1 MTMFASMCVGLAAA
15 ALAVGPEVTVQTL
28 DNRSIRGT
36 LAELSAERLV
46 VESPEG
52 PTTLEIGQV
61 LGVSLAPA
69 AAVEAK
75 SPQAWVELADG
86 STLLATSFRVA
97 GSKAAIELA
106 DGRSVEAPIDAIVAA
121 RLQEAPESVLA
132 EWDRIVQLR
141 SLSDVLVTRKDAA
154 VNYLKGAVHDIDDET
169 VQFDYEGE
177 RIPVKRAKVL
187 GVVYRHQPGRRLP
200 EPVCAL
206 TDASGSHWAVRTVRL
221 EDEWVWETSSGVSL
235 RCPIDRLRHL
245 DFSAGKI
252 VFLSDLKPESVRFT
266 PFFGSAEQI
275 PSLAAF
281 YAPRMD
287 RGFASK
293 TLSLGGTAYA
303 RGIAMHS
310 RTEIIYRLPGRFRR
324 FEAVAGIDDAVRPGG
339 NVRLVIRADQRVL
352 LDATLRGADA
362 PRTIDLPLD
371 DARRLTILA
380 DFGEEL
386 GIGDY
391 LNLCNARVIR

>member
-1 MTMFASMCVGLAAA
+1 MTIPALVCAGLVAA
-15 ALAVGPEVTVQTL
+15 ALGAGPEVTVQTL
-28 DNRSIRGT
+28 DNRSIRGA
-36 LAELSAERLV
+36 LAELGAERLV
-46 VESPEG
+46 VQSPEG

-61 LGVSLAPA
+61 LGVSVASP

-75 SPQAWVELADG
+75 APQAWIELADG
-86 STLLATSFRVA
+86 STLLAAGFRVA

-106 DGRSVEAPIDAIVAA
+106 DGRSIEAPIDAIVSA
-121 RLQEAPESVLA
+121 RLQEAPESALA
-132 EWDRIVQLR
+132 EWHRIVQLR

-154 VNYLKGAVHDIDDET
+154 VTYRKGAVHDIDDET
-169 VQFDYEGE
+169 VAFDYEGE

-187 GVVYRHQPGRRLP
+187 GVVYRHQPGRRLA
-200 EPVCAL
+200 EAVCTL
-206 TDASGSHWAVRTVRL
+206 TDASGSRWAARAVRL
-221 EDEWVWETSSGVSL
+221 EDEWSWETPSGVSL
-235 RCPIDRLRHL
+235 RCPIDRVRQL

-287 RGFASK
+287 RGFSSK

-303 RGIAMHS
+303 KGIAMHS
-310 RTEIIYRLPGRFRR
+310 RTEIVFRLPGRFSR
-324 FEAVAGIDDAVRPGG
+324 FETVAGIDDAVRPGG
-339 NVRLVIRADQRVL
+339 NVRLIIRADQRVL

-362 PRTIDLPLD
+362 PRTIDLPLE

-386 GIGDY
+386 GIGDHV
-391 LNLCNARVIR
+391 NLCNARVIR